1 MFKEARKKGFMMVAL
16 LAVITAMFKLSVVET
31 TAIAAPSKSHHS
43 SKTSFNTLQNTAS
56 VLLYESD
63 SEEEFDNEEADDE
76 VKSLYLPVS
85 YFHQF
90 QVSILRFEL
99 QKQHEAWAEK
109 AVKGTYPPIYLVN
122 RNFRL

>member
-1 MFKEARKKGFMMVAL
+1 MLKEARKKGFMMVAL

-43 SKTSFNTLQNTAS
+43 SKTTFNYLQTATS

-63 SEEEFDNEEADDE
+63 LEEEFDTEEADDE
-76 VKSLYLPVS
+76 VKSLSLSDS
-85 YFHQF
+85 YFTRF
-90 QVSILRFEL
+90 QVSTLRFEL
-99 QKQHEAWAEK
+99 LKQHEEWAEK
-109 AVKGTYPPIYLVN
+109 AVKGTHPPIYLVN